1 MGTYAQDHGHD
12 GGADEGERMGR
23 DELAALQLT
32 RLRATLHRAYDRVPF
47 YRQAFD
53 KAGLHPDDCRS
64 LSDLARFPFTTKSD
78 LRDQYPFGMFAVPRS
93 EVRRIHASSGTT
105 GRPTVVGYT
114 EGDLSTWADVVA
126 RSIRAAGGR
135 PGQIVHIAYGYGLF
149 TGGLGAHYGAE
160 RLGCTV
166 VPASGGMTDR
176 QVRLIQDFRP
186 EVIMVTPSYMLTLL
200 DEMERQGI
208 DPRAT
213 SLRTGIFGAEPWTE
227 EMRREI
233 EDRLNIDAVDIYGLS
248 EVMGP
253 GVAQEFAETKDGLH
267 IWEDHFYPEVVDPLT
282 GAVLPEGEPGEL
294 VFTSLTKEAMPV
306 IRYRTRDLT
315 RLLPGTVRP
324 AFRRMEK
331 ITGRSDDMIILRGV
345 NVYPTQIEEVLLR
358 TPALAPHFQLRLTR
372 QGRLDALTVR
382 VEARRG
388 SDAGR
393 REAAA
398 ASVVRAVKECI
409 GVSVTVEVVDPET
422 LERSVG
428 KIKRVVDLR
437 DSWRPGPR
445 TGPSRRR

>member
-1 MGTYAQDHGHD
+1 MAVYADLH
-12 GGADEGERMGR
+12 DEGERLSR

-32 RLRATLHRAYDRVPF
+32 RLRATLRRAYDHVPF

-53 KAGLHPDDCRS
+53 KAGVRPDDCRS
-64 LSDLARFPFTTKSD
+64 LADLALFPFTTKAD
-78 LRDQYPFGMFAVPRS
+78 LRDQYPFGMFAVPRP

-114 EGDLSTWADVVA
+114 DGDLSTWSDVVA

-135 PGQIVHIAYGYGLF
+135 PGQIVHVAYGYGLF

-176 QVRLIQDFRP
+176 QVRLIEDFRP

-233 EDRLNIDAVDIYGLS
+233 EDRLDIDAVDIYGLS
-248 EVMGP
+248 EVIGP
-253 GVAQEFAETKDGLH
+253 GVAMECVETKDGLH

-315 RLLPGTVRP
+315 RLLPGTARP

-331 ITGRSDDMIILRGV
+331 VTGRSDDMIILRGV
-345 NVYPTQIEEVLLR
+345 NLYPTQIEEVLLR
-358 TPALAPHFQLRLTR
+358 TAGLAPHFQLRLTR
-372 QGRLDALTVR
+372 EGRMDALTVR
-382 VEARRG
+382 VEARRETG
-388 SDAGR
+388 AGR
-393 REAAA
+393 RDAAA
-398 ASVVRAVKECI
+398 AEVVRAVKEGI
-409 GVSVTVEVVDPET
+409 GVSVRVEVVDPQT

-428 KIKRVVDLR
+428 KIKRLVDLR
-437 DSWRPGPR
+437 NAGEGRDLRPGV
-445 TGPSRRR
+445 